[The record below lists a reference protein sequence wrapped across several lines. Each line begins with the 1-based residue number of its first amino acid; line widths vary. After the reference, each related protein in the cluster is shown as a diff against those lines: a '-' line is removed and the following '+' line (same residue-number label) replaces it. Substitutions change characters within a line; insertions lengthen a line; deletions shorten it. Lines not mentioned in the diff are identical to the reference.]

1 MSPKNFRKI
10 SHAGLE
16 IRHEHGQ
23 IFYLKAEVE
32 VETEKKISVEIGIE
46 VGRNWNLNTLETGF
60 GSRKNPGIS
69 SRLRSRMLKN
79 CSTSTRHVFSLKIFI
94 KNRRGWYK
102 DQFHQCQFTW
112 GWDHKWDQAFLISQ
126 DLLCLSFFSQSI
138 GKVEI
143 KTTFIKANSLKAGI
157 TRGIKSY
164 E

>member
-1 MSPKNFRKI
+1 MSMAKFFI
-10 SHAGLE
+10 SRLRLRLG
-16 IRHEHGQ
+16 
-23 IFYLKAEVE
+23 V
-32 VETEKKISVEIGIE
+32 KKKFSVEIGIE

-102 DQFHQCQFTW
+102 EQFHQCQSTW
-112 GWDHKWDQAFLISQ
+112 GWDLKLDQAFLISQ
-126 DLLCLSFFSQSI
+126 DLLCLSFFPQSI

-143 KTTFIKANSLKAGI
+143 KTTFIKANSLKDHKGDQKLLVSQDWYWI
-157 TRGIKSY
+157 WMGTQDRDWD
-164 E
+164 